1 VEREKMEARTT
12 KTALVT
18 GSTDGLGRGVA
29 RELARRGYAV
39 ILHGRNEARC
49 RESAAELPGGA
60 AGYLVAD
67 FSSLREV
74 RKMAGE
80 VLAGHGCLDL
90 LVNNAGIISRERRES
105 REGFELTFA
114 VNYLS
119 HFLLTLLL
127 LSLLRRSAPAR
138 VVNVASAAQSPID
151 FEDVMMERSCSPM
164 EAYARSKLAQVMFSF
179 ALAGRLSGTGVCVN
193 ALHPASLMDTKMVR
207 ESLGHPMSSVEEGV
221 RAVVRLAA
229 SSELEGV
236 SGRYFEGTREARA
249 HPQAYDPAARE
260 RLWELSEGLC
270 GPLLEPLPRG

>member
-1 VEREKMEARTT
+1 MEAGNT

-39 ILHGRNEARC
+39 ILHGRSEARC
-49 RESAAELPGGA
+49 EEAAAELPGGA

-67 FSSLREV
+67 LSSLGEV
-74 RKMAGE
+74 RKMARE
-80 VLAGHGCLDL
+80 VLAGRERLDL
-90 LVNNAGIISRERRES
+90 LVNNAGVISRERRES

-127 LSLLRRSAPAR
+127 LPLLRRSAPAR

-151 FEDVMMERSCSPM
+151 FEDPMMERSYSPM

-207 ESLGHPMSSVEEGV
+207 ESFGRPMSSVEEGV

-270 GPLLEPLPRG
+270 GALDAGR

>member
-1 VEREKMEARTT
+1 MEAGSR

-39 ILHGRNEARC
+39 ILHGRSEARC
-49 RESAAELPGGA
+49 EEAAAELPDGG

-67 FSSLREV
+67 FSSLGEV

-80 VLAGHGCLDL
+80 ILAGRERLDL

-105 REGFELTFA
+105 REGVELTLA

-127 LSLLRRSAPAR
+127 LPLLRRSAPAR
-138 VVNVASAAQSPID
+138 VVNVASAAQSPLD
-151 FEDVMMERSCSPM
+151 FSDPMMERSYDPM
-164 EAYARSKLAQVMFSF
+164 EAYARSKLAQVSF
-179 ALAGRLSGTGVCVN
+179 TLEFVERFAGNGVYAN

-207 ESLGHPMSSVEEGV
+207 ESFGRSMSSVEEGV
-221 RAVVRLAA
+221 RAVVHLAT
-229 SSELEGV
+229 SPDLEGV
-236 SGRYFEGTREARA
+236 SGRYFDGTREARP
-249 HPQAYDPAARE
+249 HPWARDPGARE

-270 GPLLEPLPRG
+270 GGLLEPL